1 MYLYLQQWR
10 ESYQRTKAVEKLIH
24 SSLSPKIILPFQ
36 IPAERAT
43 GRGFENKLILPH
55 RWHDFPAVNM
65 NLLNKLIL
73 KLIRDDVADI
83 ALNTI

>member
-1 MYLYLQQWR
+1 M
-10 ESYQRTKAVEKLIH
+10 IH
-24 SSLSPKIILPFQ
+24 SSCNPEIILPFQ
-36 IPAERAT
+36 IPTEIAT
-43 GRGFENKLILPH
+43 VREFGNKLNLPH

-65 NLLNKLIL
+65 DLLNKLIL